1 MRTVILDTECNG
13 LTDEAIC
20 QLSAIIVDDGVYT
33 GINRYFSVD
42 QMGEF
47 ALKVHGLSKMR
58 LFELSGGKTFED
70 CAAEILKLLDVPDIY
85 VGHNISQD
93 IHVIEKNLKRIG
105 MNLGKVRTFCT
116 MKHFNTALHL
126 KSRTGQA
133 KPPRLDELCS
143 HYRIEEDA
151 VFDLCY
157 RVFGEGRYQAHD
169 ARYDSAATLLCVL
182 EAQRR
187 GDVRGVI
194 V

>member
-1 MRTVILDTECNG
+1 MRTVVLDTECNG

-20 QLSAIIVDDGVYT
+20 QLSAIIIEDGVYT
-33 GINRYFSVD
+33 GVNRYFAVD
-42 QMGEF
+42 QMSEF

-70 CAAEILKLLDVPDIY
+70 CAADVLRALDVPDIY

-105 MNLGKVRTFCT
+105 LGLGKVRTFCT

-126 KSRTGQA
+126 KNKTGQS
-133 KPPRLDELCS
+133 KLPRLEELCS
-143 HYRIEEDA
+143 HYRIEDDA

-157 RVFGEGRYQAHD
+157 QVFGEGRYQAHD

-187 GDVRGVI
+187 GDVKGVI